1 MANYNIYVLLSA
13 TGTFGPSNRQ
23 QNITVG
29 DTLTVTVSNYISGYR
44 GWNAYISS
52 GWTSGGTFTP
62 MPAAWTGLYSNG
74 PIVFTSTGAGSGAYQ
89 ISLYA
94 RLPYY
99 PYTYRSGRIYGQVAA
114 APASYSLSAPTS
126 IQEGTTGTIT
136 ATASNHTYGIY
147 YWSVTPSA
155 DFTTNQGATYLA
167 SSGSSTFTV
176 TPTADGVTEGSETA
190 TVRLFTDS
198 ARTAQVAST
207 TFTITDAASSGGGG
221 GSTGG
226 GTSGGSTNQG
236 INVFSPNGTKV
247 FGTDLRTQNIQ
258 YSYQESV
265 GAGST
270 STTKTMA
277 DANNTG
283 KVLIVILGYY
293 QPGDYTINTSST
305 GFNITNNTG
314 GTRTIDVL
322 ALRIG

>member
-1 MANYNIYVLLSA
+1 MNTLQLNLV
-13 TGTFGPSNRQ
+13 
-23 QNITVG
+23 VG
-29 DTLTVTVSNYISGYR
+29 DTVNISVNNGVSGKNDWYANPNSG
-44 GWNAYISS
+44 
-52 GWTSGGTFTP
+52 TGTFTP
-62 MPAAWTGLYSNG
+62 QNYLNQSGTSYGYSPAVL
-74 PIVFTSTGAGSGAYQ
+74 FTSTGTGGGSTYE
-89 ISLYA
+89 IFVYHLSFNPT
-94 RLPYY
+94 R
-99 PYTYRSGRIYGQVAA
+99 YRSGRIV
-114 APASYSLSAPTS
+114 
-126 IQEGTTGTIT
+126 GTIT
-136 ATASNHTYGIY
+136 AAAASFSLTAPATVLEGTSGTITAPASNHTAGVY
-147 YWSVTPSA
+147 YWNVTPSA
-155 DFTTNQGATYLA
+155 DFTTNQGSIYIP
-167 SSGSSTFTV
+167 SSGSRTFTV
-176 TPTADGVTEGSETA
+176 TPTADGVTEGNETA
-190 TVRLFTDS
+190 TVRLFSNS
-198 ARTAQVAST
+198 ARTIQVAST

-258 YSYQESV
+258 HSYQESV
-265 GAGST
+265 GAGAT